1 MKRLCLLFLI
11 LILAISVLAQS
22 PPTYLVGDFSA
33 DELEQML
40 DLCGKSVI
48 RALMQNAPFSSYGH
62 YLWNPD
68 FAKEGDRSVA
78 RMVERAA
85 SRGVQ
90 LGIYAQTDAI
100 SLNDSYFSPR
110 YFSRLKRSGKVE
122 LFDWIAAD
130 QREFA
135 MLPDEVFDQPSSLN
149 LMLVDGELLSYGTME
164 PAQEVV
170 LLYRCNRGLYGTV
183 AAEHRASAEA
193 YKLWD
198 APGRFVAPDGS
209 LRDSVQW
216 HLTQRIETSGLRFVR
231 YPDEPGMHK
240 IDGSIRV
247 RQLEA
252 WMQEKDS
259 LNAVGKPLELGWFTL
274 RAADG
279 RQASTTLEELEW
291 MLSKAAALD
300 AGYGLVIDRSA
311 IKRHGQLDKMMTMVK
326 AWNQVRDAHVL
337 TKEQREDLLD
347 PYADWHLEPCGEGGY
362 LLYPVQLSRRY
373 RCPVTST
380 VRPIHEVWTW
390 KASSQRPVSVSIEVK
405 GQGEIRQPSLVVG
418 GDTLL
423 FPCTVKTGQML
434 RCGFNGKAFVMDADH
449 QVLKTLAMEKQLS
462 LPEGESE
469 VTFSC
474 EVKGAPKMPEVS
486 VRYLI
491 REQPIPIQIEE
502 KSHSEPDFP
511 VD

>member
-1 MKRLCLLFLI
+1 MKNLFFLLLI
-11 LILAISVLAQS
+11 SLAIGVFAQA
-22 PPTYLVGDFSA
+22 PATYLVSDFSA
-33 DELEQML
+33 EEFDRML
-40 DLCGKSVI
+40 NLCEDAGVDGLLQ
-48 RALMQNAPFSSYGH
+48 RMPFSSYGH

-68 FAKEGDRSVA
+68 FAKDGDRSVA

-100 SLNDSYFSPR
+100 SLSDSYFSPR

-135 MLPDEVFDQPSSLN
+135 LLPSEVFSQASSLN
-149 LMLVDGELLSYGTME
+149 LMLVDGEMLSYGTME
-164 PAQEVV
+164 PARDVV
-170 LLYRCNRGLYGTV
+170 LLYRCNRGLYGTA
-183 AAEHRASAEA
+183 AAEHGASADA
-193 YKLWD
+193 YKIWD
-198 APGRFVAPDGS
+198 APGRFVAPDES
-209 LRDSVQW
+209 LRDSVRW
-216 HLTQRIETSGLRFVR
+216 NLTQRIETSGLRFVR

-252 WMQEKDS
+252 WMQENDL
-259 LNAVGKPLELGWFTL
+259 LNADGKPLELGWFAL
-274 RAADG
+274 RASDG

-291 MLSKAAALD
+291 MLSKAAALN

-311 IKRHGQLDKMMTMVK
+311 TKRHGQLEKMMALVK
-326 AWNQVRDAHVL
+326 AWNQVRDADVL

-347 PYADWHLEPCGEGGY
+347 PYADWHLEPCGENSY
-362 LLYPVQLSRRY
+362 LLYPVHLSRRY
-373 RCPVTST
+373 RCAVSS
-380 VRPIHEVWTW
+380 VIGPINEVWTW

-405 GQGEIRQPSLVVG
+405 GQGEIRQPLLVVG
-418 GDTLL
+418 GDTLHI
-423 FPCTVKTGQML
+423 PCTVKAGQML
-434 RCGFNGKAFVMDADH
+434 RCGFNGKAVLMDSDY
-449 QVLKTLAMEKQLS
+449 QVLKTISMERQLI

-469 VTFSC
+469 AAFSC
-474 EVKGAPKMPEVS
+474 EVKGAPKLPEVN

-491 REQPIPIQIEE
+491 REQPVPIQIGDAPHGEPE
-502 KSHSEPDFP
+502 FHSE
-511 VD
+511 